1 MKLVSLVQEPD
12 NIVRFLRGLGLPHEP
27 PPRAPARAPPY
38 YGSPVIRRLTA
49 GHIAA

>member
-12 NIVRFLRGLGLPHEP
+12 NIARFLRGLGLPHEP